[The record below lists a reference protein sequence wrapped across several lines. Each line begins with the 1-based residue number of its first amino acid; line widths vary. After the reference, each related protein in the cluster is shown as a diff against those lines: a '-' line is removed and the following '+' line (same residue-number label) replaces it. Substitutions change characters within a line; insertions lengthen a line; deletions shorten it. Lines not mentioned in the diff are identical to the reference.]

1 MCDLMRS
8 TGDFEA
14 ALELYQRAQGLY
26 DYAEQIA
33 PDRDESPR
41 SEPLPDAIKFP
52 TSG

>member
-1 MCDLMRS
+1 MAWVGMSAKPGCTTRRTTLCDLMRS

-33 PDRDESPR
+33 PDRD
-41 SEPLPDAIKFP
+41 
-52 TSG
+52 